1 MERTLLTI
9 SSNQIL
15 SDARRGEFPKELAGS
30 PELLLLQDMLH
41 RNPEVKVY
49 VKIMRVMILIWEGL
63 KENEKAVRL
72 TA

>member
-63 KENEKAVRL
+63 KKTEKAVRL